1 MEKNTRVYLLFTLY
15 SVQNAVVD
23 SRLPTG
29 VRVTLYLG
37 PKEQIVSLNDT
48 EYLRGYLSNPLGT
61 KACERILRTH
71 SWMGDTC

>member
-1 MEKNTRVYLLFTLY
+1 M
-15 SVQNAVVD
+15 QNAVVD

-48 EYLRGYLSNPLGT
+48 EYLRGYISNPLGT
-61 KACERILRTH
+61 RF
-71 SWMGDTC
+71 W